1 MKLKKS
7 DKPDEQF
14 TGGAVRDSQED
25 KPRPDLISPFF
36 KERLGD
42 WLRLGAQRY
51 KPWNWAKGMPI
62 SRVVAS
68 LERHL
73 MEFQQGLDDE
83 DHLAA
88 IAANAMFLLDFDERI
103 KRGLLS
109 SEFDDMQKWDPVIG
123 DKDISSKDNDISPI
137 TMSAIDESRQ
147 HKTDHY
153 EDF

>member
-73 MEFQQGLDDE
+73 MEYQQGQQDE

-109 SEFDDMQKWDPVIG
+109 PEFDDMQTWESVSDCNSNAYKT
-123 DKDISSKDNDISPI
+123 NDISQT
-137 TMSAIDESRQ
+137 TMNAIDETRQ
-147 HKTDHY
+147 HKTNNY

>member
-14 TGGAVRDSQED
+14 AGGAVRDSQED

-42 WLRLGAQRY
+42 WLRLGAIRY
-51 KPWNWAKGMPI
+51 GEHNWTRGIPM

-73 MEFQQGLDDE
+73 MKFQQGLLDE
-83 DHLAA
+83 DHLSAM
-88 IAANAMFLLDFDERI
+88 AANSMFLLDFDERI

-109 SEFDDMQKWDPVIG
+109 PEFDDMRIWYPAFDYNSNAR
-123 DKDISSKDNDISPI
+123 KDSEISP
-137 TMSAIDESRQ
+137 TTLNAIDESRQ

>member
-14 TGGAVRDSQED
+14 SGGAVRDSQED

-42 WLRLGAQRY
+42 WLRLGAGRY

-123 DKDISSKDNDISPI
+123 NKDISSKDNDISPI